1 MQGILLKGI
10 GGFYYVETDDG
21 IYECKARG
29 AFRKEKISPLAG
41 DQVVF
46 EQTEQGKGLITQ
58 ILPRKNEWLRPPVAN
73 LDQLMLVVSACEP
86 APNPLIMDKLITLAE
101 YKNIEPLIVF
111 TKIDLADV
119 CALQEIYQKA
129 GYRTLA
135 LNNFEHA
142 HVNALKEMLSG
153 KMTMLTGNSGVGKSS
168 LLNNVFTDLNLET
181 SAISQKLGRGR
192 HTTRHVEF
200 YPLDTGGYVADT
212 PGFSSIEMYQY
223 EVIKKEQLQY
233 CFREI
238 SPYLDKCRF
247 HDCAHVAEK
256 GCAVL
261 QAVAEG
267 EISKQRHESYIEIYN
282 EAKSRKDWELK

>member
-10 GGFYYVETDDG
+10 GGFYYVETDGG

-119 CALQEIYQKA
+119 CCNGSCK
-129 GYRTLA
+129 
-135 LNNFEHA
+135 
-142 HVNALKEMLSG
+142 
-153 KMTMLTGNSGVGKSS
+153 
-168 LLNNVFTDLNLET
+168 
-181 SAISQKLGRGR
+181 
-192 HTTRHVEF
+192 
-200 YPLDTGGYVADT
+200 
-212 PGFSSIEMYQY
+212 
-223 EVIKKEQLQY
+223 
-233 CFREI
+233 
-238 SPYLDKCRF
+238 
-247 HDCAHVAEK
+247 
-256 GCAVL
+256 
-261 QAVAEG
+261 
-267 EISKQRHESYIEIYN
+267 
-282 EAKSRKDWELK
+282 